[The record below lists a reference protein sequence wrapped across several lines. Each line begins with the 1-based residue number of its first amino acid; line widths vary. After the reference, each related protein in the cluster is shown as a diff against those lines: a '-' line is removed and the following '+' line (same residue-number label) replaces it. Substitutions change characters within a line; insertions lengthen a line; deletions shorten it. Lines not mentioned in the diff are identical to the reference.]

1 MNENKIKISP
11 SIIAADQ
18 ARLAYEI
25 KRIERAGAD
34 LLHIDVMD
42 GNFVPNITIGPGIT
56 QALSRVSKLPLDT
69 HLMIANPQ
77 KYIKA
82 FADAGSDYI
91 TIHIETCKNNA
102 HKVIAQIKACG
113 KKAGISLN
121 PATPLSAIKK
131 LLKSVDMVLVMTVK
145 PGFYGQKFK
154 KSVLPKIKAL
164 RKIYKGIIS
173 VDGGINKNTYAEVL
187 ALGADMLV
195 SGSYVFKAKNAKAAI
210 ERLRKYPKK

>member
-1 MNENKIKISP
+1 MSKKKIKISP

-18 ARLAYEI
+18 ARLAYEV

-34 LLHIDVMD
+34 FLHIDVMD

-56 QALSRVSKLPLDT
+56 QALSEASKLPLDT

-77 KYIKA
+77 KYIKS

-91 TIHIETCKNNA
+91 TIHIETCKSNA
-102 HKVIAQIKACG
+102 QKVIAQIKACG

-131 LLKSVDMVLVMTVK
+131 LLKDVDLVLVMAVK
-145 PGFYGQKFK
+145 PGFYGQEFK
-154 KSVLPKIKAL
+154 ASVLPKIKAL

-173 VDGGINKNTYAEVL
+173 VDGGINKDTCADVL

-195 SGSYVFKAKNAKAAI
+195 SGSYVFKAKNTRAAI
-210 ERLRKYPKK
+210 ESLRKCPKK

>member
-1 MNENKIKISP
+1 MSKKEIKISP

-18 ARLAYEI
+18 ARLAYEV

-56 QALSRVSKLPLDT
+56 QAVSRVSKVPVDT
-69 HLMIANPQ
+69 HLMIINPG

-102 HKVIAQIKACG
+102 QKVIARIKACG

-131 LLKSVDMVLVMTVK
+131 LLKNVDMVLVMTVK

-173 VDGGINKNTYAEVL
+173 VDGGINKDTCREAI
-187 ALGADMLV
+187 ASGADMLV

-210 ERLRKYPKK
+210 ESLRKCPKK